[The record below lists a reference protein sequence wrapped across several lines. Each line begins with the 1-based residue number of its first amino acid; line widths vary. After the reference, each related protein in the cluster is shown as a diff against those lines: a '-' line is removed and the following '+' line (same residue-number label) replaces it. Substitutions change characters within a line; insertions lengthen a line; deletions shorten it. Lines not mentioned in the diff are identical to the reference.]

1 MLIFAIFAEGPV
13 SCCNLS
19 PRSHLS
25 MTCAAVERSPEVAA
39 TPRTH
44 SDEAMEGL
52 KSSNL
57 LVGFLDAEK
66 KTETLDGKDFLTF
79 EVVFFLW
86 AEDKEVAR
94 YVSEY

>member
-1 MLIFAIFAEGPV
+1 MNDG
-13 SCCNLS
+13 
-19 PRSHLS
+19 
-25 MTCAAVERSPEVAA
+25 MD
-39 TPRTH
+39 

-79 EVVFFLW
+79 EVAFFCGLRIRKW
-86 AEDKEVAR
+86 PGMYQNTNKD
-94 YVSEY
+94 S